1 MDWSQL
7 AFLIGNIVGIF
18 VKHKTPVDNR
28 IIPVIIL
35 VVQIVVRFGLG
46 VDSGS
51 SELSLQAG
59 FWGDLGALGS
69 LGLWQ
74 INQAVSDTGLAMVV
88 HTLAKL
94 SALGVKRVLRKR
106 PQPPEVRW

>member
-7 AFLIGNIVGIF
+7 AFLIGNIVGIL

-35 VVQIVVRFGLG
+35 AVQIVVRLGLG

-59 FWGDLGALGS
+59 FWLGLGALGN

-74 INQAVSDTGLAMVV
+74 VSQAVSDTGLAMVG

-94 SALGVKRVLRKR
+94 GVLSVKRGLRKP